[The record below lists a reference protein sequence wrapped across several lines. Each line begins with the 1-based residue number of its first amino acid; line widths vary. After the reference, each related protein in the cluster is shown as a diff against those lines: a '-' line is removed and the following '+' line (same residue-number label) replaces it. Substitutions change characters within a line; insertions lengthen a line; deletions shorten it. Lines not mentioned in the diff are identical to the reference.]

1 MILPLLRERAKER
14 ERKEIYHV
22 KYSKFIKEKA
32 KARIHE
38 KSWVL

>member
-1 MILPLLRERAKER
+1 MILPLLRER
-14 ERKEIYHV
+14 ERKEIYNA

-38 KSWVL
+38 ENPRYSS